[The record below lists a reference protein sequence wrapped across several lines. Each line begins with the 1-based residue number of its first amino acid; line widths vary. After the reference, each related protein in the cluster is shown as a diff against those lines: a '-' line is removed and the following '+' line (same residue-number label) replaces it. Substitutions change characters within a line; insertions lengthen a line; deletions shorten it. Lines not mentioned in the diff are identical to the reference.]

1 MKEFK
6 SFYKEV
12 TGNEGGK
19 CRYNKRLDT
28 YGCGCAHDC
37 SYCYAKSLLSFRG
50 LWDAVEPSVAS
61 LTKIERKIA
70 KLEPGSIVRLGGM
83 TDCFQPM
90 ERRERITKGTI
101 ELLNKYGIGYLIVTK
116 SDLICEYMSISGGG
130 AMTYRVYCDGSLLYH
145 SKLESLKIFSPSVEL
160 ELNKTGS
167 FQFTLYPQHPQY
179 NSVQKLKSIITVY
192 QDDYLLF
199 RGRVL
204 DDETGF
210 HNEKYIVCEGELAF
224 LLDSVQRPYDYTGT
238 IEGYLNLLIDS
249 HNAQVE
255 ESKWFTVGNVT
266 VTDPNDYIVR
276 SNIDYVNTWDEL
288 QKKLIDTLGGYIVVR
303 HEGYVNYIDYL
314 QDFTLLSPQQIS
326 FGKNLLN
333 LKRIS
338 KGADIVTA
346 LIPLG
351 AKLQDAEG
359 KDTDV
364 RLTVAAVNDGLDYI
378 TDPDAVA
385 QYGFICKSQ
394 VWDDVTEATNLLTKG
409 KAHLSELVKLPE
421 TVELTAADLA
431 TVDASFSSFH
441 LGTYVRVDSLPHGIA
456 QNLLVVKLSIKL
468 LEPGAN
474 KLTLGGAVTGLS
486 AALAGVS
493 QAQREIVLGI
503 ERVEKTAST
512 ALYNVEQNLL
522 SSIQASEDNIKATV
536 AESYYLKE
544 DTDALISQ
552 VSTEVEQT
560 KESVEIRFNQFSAD
574 VEAVAAGADAEFEEI
589 RKYIRFVDG
598 SILLG
603 QIGNEL
609 ELKIS
614 NDRISFLQDAVE
626 VAYFSD
632 NKLYVTD
639 GHFLHS
645 LQLGAFAFMPRG
657 NGNLS
662 FKKVVE

>member
-1 MKEFK
+1 M
-6 SFYKEV
+6 
-12 TGNEGGK
+12 
-19 CRYNKRLDT
+19 
-28 YGCGCAHDC
+28 
-37 SYCYAKSLLSFRG
+37 
-50 LWDAVEPSVAS
+50 
-61 LTKIERKIA
+61 I
-70 KLEPGSIVRLGGM
+70 
-83 TDCFQPM
+83 
-90 ERRERITKGTI
+90 
-101 ELLNKYGIGYLIVTK
+101 
-116 SDLICEYMSISGGG
+116 
-130 AMTYRVYCDGSLLYH
+130 YRVYCDGSLLYH
-145 SKLESLKIFSPSVEL
+145 SKLESLRIYNPSLEL

-167 FQFTLYPQHPQY
+167 FQFTLYSHHPQY
-179 NSVQKLKSIITVY
+179 GSIQKLKSIITVY

-204 DDETGF
+204 DDDTGF
-210 HNEKYIVCEGELAF
+210 HNEKTVDCEGELAF
-224 LLDSVQRPYDYTGT
+224 LLDSVLRPYDYTGT
-238 IEGYLNLLIDS
+238 IEGFLNLLIDS

-276 SNIDYVNTWDEL
+276 SNIDYANTWDEL
-288 QKKLIDTLGGYIVVR
+288 QKKLIDLLGGYIVVR
-303 HEGYVNYIDYL
+303 HEGYINYIDYL
-314 QDFTLLSPQQIS
+314 QDFTLLSPQKIS
-326 FGKNLLN
+326 FGKNLLD
-333 LKRIS
+333 LKRIRR
-338 KGADIVTA
+338 GADIATA

-351 AKLQDAEG
+351 AKLQDDEG
-359 KDTDV
+359 KGTDV
-364 RLTVAAVNDGLDYI
+364 RLTIAAVNGGADYLVD
-378 TDPDAVA
+378 TDAVA

-394 VWDDVTEATNLLTKG
+394 VWEDVTEASNLLTKG
-409 KAHLSELVKLPE
+409 KAQLDKLVKLSE

-431 TVDASFSSFH
+431 TVDASFGSFH
-441 LGTYVRVDSLPHGIA
+441 LGTYIRVDSPPHGIA
-456 QNLLVVKLSIKL
+456 QNLLVVKQSIKL
-468 LEPGAN
+468 LQPAEN
-474 KLTLGGAVTGLS
+474 KLTLGGALS
-486 AALAGVS
+486 ALSSALAGVS
-493 QAQREIVLGI
+493 DAQREIILGM
-503 ERVEKTAST
+503 EKVEKTAST

-544 DTDALISQ
+544 DTEALISQ

-645 LQLGAFAFMPRG
+645 LQLGSFAFIPRE

-662 FKKVVE
+662 FKRLDA